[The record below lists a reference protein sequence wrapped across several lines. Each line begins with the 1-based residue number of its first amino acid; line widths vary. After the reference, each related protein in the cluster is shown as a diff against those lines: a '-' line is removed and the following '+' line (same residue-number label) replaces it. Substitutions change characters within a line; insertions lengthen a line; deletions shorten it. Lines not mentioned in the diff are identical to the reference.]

1 MNKTNLT
8 ILAIIT
14 ATAFF
19 TGCNYDNFKE
29 LHPKS
34 NACDTSNAITYQTD
48 VKSIIDANCV
58 SCHATGG
65 TQPYLDTYQNI
76 VAYSSDRILAALASN
91 AAKPMP
97 PSSPLGQSDIDKIKQ
112 WVAGCSPYGPHINT
126 ACDTSAAMSFSIDVK
141 PILTANCTNGCH
153 DNNGYGHSMLTCVDI
168 YNNNDTALITTGS
181 GPSHLEYCLINPNTN
196 KLMPLGRPKLSAC
209 QIAKIRR
216 WVVEG
221 AHDN

>member
-34 NACDTSNAITYQTD
+34 NACDTSNIITYQAD
-48 VKSIIDANCV
+48 VKAIMDANCV
-58 SCHATGG
+58 SCHGAGG
-65 TQPYLDTYQNI
+65 TQPHLDTYQNI
-76 VAYSSDRILAALASN
+76 VAYSSDRILAALAPN
-91 AAKPMP
+91 AIKPMP

-112 WVAGCSPYGPHINT
+112 WVAGCSPYGPHVNSV
-126 ACDTSAAMSFSIDVK
+126 CDTSAVTSFSADIM
-141 PILTANCTNGCH
+141 PILSANCTNGCH
-153 DNNGYGHSMLTCVDI
+153 DHIGLGHGLLTYTDVL
-168 YNNNDTALITTGS
+168 NDTFLVYKNNSYLVFSLIDTV
-181 GPSHLEYCLINPNTN
+181 PS
-196 KLMPLGRPKLSAC
+196 KRMPLGRPNLSAC

-216 WVVEG
+216 WVVAG
-221 AHDN
+221 SHNN